1 MERLANAIRIAAKL
15 REESFDHKLA
25 NDEENNQLFDFNK
38 CYKLTLREACDK
50 AAEGCGFTNKEA
62 FPIYLLLMSN
72 WNESLDWANT
82 IES

>member
-15 REESFDHKLA
+15 REESFDQKLA
-25 NDEENNQLFDFNK
+25 QSKGPGYNFNE
-38 CYKLTLREACDK
+38 CYKLTLREACNK

>member
-25 NDEENNQLFDFNK
+25 QSKGPGYDFSK